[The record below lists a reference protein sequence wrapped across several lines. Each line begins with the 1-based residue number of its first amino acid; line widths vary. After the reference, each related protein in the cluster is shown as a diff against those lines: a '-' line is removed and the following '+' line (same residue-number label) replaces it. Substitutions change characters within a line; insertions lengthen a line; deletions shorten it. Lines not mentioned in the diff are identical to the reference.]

1 MLISAGGWACV
12 SSWAKRS
19 SVKPGAGSNVD
30 WKVLLVNDYRRDQTQ
45 AAATCLPR
53 VDSEVGCTLSTLGE
67 TGQKSPLPHTRNT
80 AGGTLPVL
88 GDVRIHCT
96 KACSPCDPA
105 LHPRDGGP
113 FPDLSRFQPE
123 GFGLSV
129 PMLGILEVAWQSDDE
144 GRKASLG
151 RWCKKASRWLFS
163 CTSCPSSSWWP
174 SSLSCSKVPV
184 RPHGA
189 GWWQPGRGQP
199 CRPARAGATAEG
211 SGAEGR
217 WEARESP
224 RKCFSITGTHFC
236 SSQRCWKASY
246 VTCCEGLGHSWSGIC
261 KQTQQFNLKKR
272 QVVSHASSL
281 LAYFRLPDLS
291 APWCCLFHC

>member
-1 MLISAGGWACV
+1 MSSLFLAWFLARESPCCQAAESGQLDVGTDWWETCTLWAVRLRNTGTSLWVVFLFNYTMLISAGGWACV

-96 KACSPCDPA
+96 KACRPCDPA

-129 PMLGILEVAWQSDDE
+129 PMLGILEVA
-144 GRKASLG
+144 
-151 RWCKKASRWLFS
+151 
-163 CTSCPSSSWWP
+163 
-174 SSLSCSKVPV
+174 
-184 RPHGA
+184 
-189 GWWQPGRGQP
+189 
-199 CRPARAGATAEG
+199 
-211 SGAEGR
+211 
-217 WEARESP
+217 
-224 RKCFSITGTHFC
+224 
-236 SSQRCWKASY
+236 
-246 VTCCEGLGHSWSGIC
+246 
-261 KQTQQFNLKKR
+261 
-272 QVVSHASSL
+272 
-281 LAYFRLPDLS
+281 
-291 APWCCLFHC
+291 